1 MHYKVVGYIAVW
13 TAWFNIS
20 SHISG
25 ELLAVYTPERPV
37 TSCEVTSGG
46 HLMVLALRGRSHI
59 TTLKLRGPQVD
70 DSVGS
75 EKRCYGRPEN
85 VGKTFDL
92 REEAQAA
99 ERWQKRRGLY
109 VCNGW
114 TQQVATTSLQYLSLW
129 QSYSSEM

>member
-1 MHYKVVGYIAVW
+1 MHDLRSQFTRCKVVGFVTVS
-13 TAWFNIS
+13 TAWLNITS
-20 SHISG
+20 YIPG

-37 TSCEVTSGG
+37 TSCELTSGG
-46 HLMVLALRGRSHI
+46 HLVVLALRGRSHI

-99 ERWQKRRGLY
+99 ER
-109 VCNGW
+109 
-114 TQQVATTSLQYLSLW
+114 
-129 QSYSSEM
+129 